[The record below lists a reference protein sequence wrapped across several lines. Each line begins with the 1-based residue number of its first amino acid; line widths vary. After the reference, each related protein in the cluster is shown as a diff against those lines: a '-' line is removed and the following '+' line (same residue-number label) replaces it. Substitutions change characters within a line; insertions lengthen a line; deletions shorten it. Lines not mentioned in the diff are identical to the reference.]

1 MAGGSMR
8 TPLGRVLG
16 LGSAHSGTEHFW
28 RQRVT
33 GLANLFLAIGVVVI
47 VAMTAGRPY
56 PEVVAILSSPVAAV
70 ILFLLVVSVAVH
82 MRLGMQVVIE
92 DYVHG
97 EGARIAALVANTFF
111 SVTVGAV
118 APFAIL
124 KLAFGGA

>member
-33 GLANLFLAIGVVVI
+33 AVANLFLAIGVVVI

-97 EGARIAALVANTFF
+97 DGARIAALVANTFF

-118 APFAIL
+118 AAFAIL

>member
-1 MAGGSMR
+1 MEGGMR

-33 GLANLFLAIGVVVI
+33 GLANLFLALAVVI
-47 VAMTAGRPY
+47 LIVALAGRPY
-56 PEVVAILSSPVAAV
+56 PEVVAVLSSPVVTV
-70 ILFLLVVSVAVH
+70 ILLLLVLSVAVH

-97 EGARIAALVANTFF
+97 EGLKIAALVANTFF
-111 SVTVGAV
+111 SVAVGAL
-118 APFAIL
+118 AAFAIL
-124 KLAFGGA
+124 KLAFGSV

>member
-118 APFAIL
+118 AAFAIL

>member
-1 MAGGSMR
+1 MR

-33 GLANLFLAIGVVVI
+33 GLANLFLALAVVI
-47 VAMTAGRPY
+47 LIVALAGRPY
-56 PEVVAILSSPVAAV
+56 AEVVEVLSSPVVAV
-70 ILFLLVVSVAVH
+70 ILLLLVLSVAVH

-97 EGARIAALVANTFF
+97 EGLKIAALVANTFF
-111 SVTVGAV
+111 SVAVGAL
-118 APFAIL
+118 AAFAIL
-124 KLAFGGA
+124 KLAFGSV

>member
-1 MAGGSMR
+1 MR